1 MAEEVVLVDVIE
13 RVRAERTRRRARA
26 RVAALAAAVAAVLA
40 VTGLRVLSAGDSS
53 DAPATERLPKVVD
66 LSRAP
71 VRGITAARMLL
82 GPSDGP
88 WAVDGRGQWVRTRIT
103 GLPKQARLSADGRT
117 MTYTTGRSPTEGV
130 VHLDGLDG
138 RRRTVGYR
146 LEGPSFVRSTALSP
160 DGRTVAV
167 LLGDVPAAGARGVVQ
182 LVGVSPGAPAR
193 SIALPGFYGRPV
205 GSFAA
210 DGRSLTVLS
219 NEPASTT
226 PAVTVG
232 SVDLTG
238 AREIPRRAVPDTSLR
253 HGWAV
258 SPDGRQV
265 VLGEASPTAVSG
277 TRRWV
282 VVSSATG
289 EVEREFSRPERD
301 ELLAWTPDGAL
312 VWLRLLP
319 WGPSNELIPES
330 HVLASPSR
338 GVDTPDR
345 TLYVLRV
352 PQPPP
357 GPGPVLDP
365 EGSAWQAAYASGMS
379 ALTR

>member
-26 RVAALAAAVAAVLA
+26 RVAALAAAVAAVLG
-40 VTGLRVLSAGDSS
+40 VTGLRVLSAGDST

-66 LSRAP
+66 LSKAP
-71 VRGITAARMLL
+71 VRGIASARMLL

-88 WAVDGRGQWVRTRIT
+88 WAVDERGKWVRTLT
-103 GLPKQARLSADGRT
+103 AGLPKHARLSADGRT
-117 MTYTTGRSPTEGV
+117 MTYTTERGPTEGV

-138 RRRTVGYR
+138 RQRTVGYR
-146 LEGPSFVRSTALSP
+146 LEGPSYARSTALSP

-167 LLGDVPAAGARGVVQ
+167 LLGNVPAAGARGVVQ
-182 LVGVSPGAPAR
+182 LVGASPGTRVR
-193 SIALPGFYGRPV
+193 SIALPGFYGSPV

-226 PAVTVG
+226 PAVAVG

-238 AREIPRRAVPDTSLR
+238 AQETPRRLVSDTSLR

-289 EVEREFSRPERD
+289 EVQREFSRPEQD
-301 ELLAWTPDGAL
+301 ELLAWTADGAL

-319 WGPSNELIPES
+319 ERPYHELTPES
-330 HVLASPSR
+330 DVLASPSS
-338 GVDTPDR
+338 GADTPDR

-365 EGSAWQAAYASGMS
+365 ELSAWQAAYASGMP